1 MASISYLL
9 VFMGFSSNYD
19 NAITGVIL
27 IVIVVVDALLQH
39 RSIVQNRHARLNARV
54 SPKATSEVLAEQI
67 ADFGEAAM
75 SPLGKKGGVR

>member
-1 MASISYLL
+1 
-9 VFMGFSSNYD
+9 MGFSSNYD

-54 SPKATSEVLAEQI
+54 APKSTSEVLAEQI
-67 ADFGEAAM
+67 ADFGEAALRP
-75 SPLGKKGGVR
+75 SRNKGGGR

>member
-1 MASISYLL
+1 MQLSVPSSWHPSATCCLSWA
-9 VFMGFSSNYD
+9 SSNYD

-54 SPKATSEVLAEQI
+54 SPKATSEVLR
-67 ADFGEAAM
+67 ADCR
-75 SPLGKKGGVR
+75 LW

>member
-1 MASISYLL
+1 
-9 VFMGFSSNYD
+9 MGFSSNYD

-39 RSIVQNRHARLNARV
+39 RSIVPEQACSSERTC

-67 ADFGEAAM
+67 ADFGEAAL
-75 SPLGKKGGVR
+75 SPSGKKGGVR